1 MPNHPNRN
9 WRSRMHE
16 ACAAYVRRW
25 QWPAGGIAMLNPSD
39 LMQIVSDAYLAGY
52 EAGRAS
58 TTRAKAP
65 A

>member
-1 MPNHPNRN
+1 
-9 WRSRMHE
+9 MHE
-16 ACAAYVRRW
+16 AATEYLARWPWKAQAGVR
-25 QWPAGGIAMLNPSD
+25 MLTESELQD
-39 LMQIVSDAYLAGY
+39 QMLHAYLAGY